1 MMERKDMKL
10 GQKVRICD
18 SPVDFCQI
26 HAGKV
31 GVVTRVEAPD
41 YAGSLTVQVTFFD
54 EMFEDGSAAYDW
66 GSHHE
71 ITLVVDEP
79 PYGADNDDIS
89 GAVFA
94 QQDIS
99 NIAWDQKLFGDF
111 PRLAEDNSVES
122 TVRCKLEQIE
132 RLANEI
138 KIQLG
143 Y

>member
-1 MMERKDMKL
+1 MERKDMAV

-18 SPVDFCQI
+18 SPVDFFKER
-26 HAGKV
+26 AGKV
-31 GVVTRVEAPD
+31 GVVTRVETPD
-41 YAGSLTVQVTFFD
+41 YAGDLTVQVTFFD

-79 PYGADNDDIS
+79 QYEADNDDIS
-89 GAVFA
+89 GVAFP

-99 NIAWDQKLFGDF
+99 NTAWDQKLFGDF
-111 PRLAEDNSVES
+111 PRLAEDNSVDS
-122 TVRCKLEQIE
+122 TVRRKLEQIE
-132 RLANEI
+132 RLVNEI